1 MWEKIRRLF
10 EDKGRLSEEPT
21 FTHVASAGYN
31 QNLVMVGSS
40 PFGTPMDSFDTFLA
54 VPTRP
59 TVPNLAAA
67 SSNRYLFRLC
77 GWTIP
82 EGHSARLIGIGEY
95 TEIGLTQL
103 QEDGAQFEL
112 RRPVET
118 PGWAFQDGN
127 VSRGI
132 TLVRPPPSTSLFSL
146 QGAPLST
153 SRNVYGVTPGLIFQG
168 ASPVP
173 YTPPDAGRFPGSP
186 VPGLGLWKDLRFRW
200 SFASAPLNYA
210 VEGPGD
216 LVYWASVRQTD
227 PETRTTLQLDD
238 PSQLDAVTPEDRFVY
253 RFPDAIYTRL
263 GGFLVMEVGPTERFS
278 LRRYLQPPPVT

>member
-10 EDKGRLSEEPT
+10 AEGRLSEEPT
-21 FTHVASAGYN
+21 FTHIASAGFN

-40 PFGTPMDSFDTFLA
+40 PFGTPVDSFDTFLA
-54 VPTRP
+54 VPPRP
-59 TVPNLAAA
+59 TVPNLPAA

-95 TEIGLTQL
+95 TEIGFTQV
-103 QEDGAQFEL
+103 QVGGGTYEV

-132 TLVRPPPSTSLFSL
+132 TLVRPPPSTSILSL
-146 QGAPLST
+146 QGGGLSE
-153 SRNVYGVTPGLIFQG
+153 SRNVYGVTPALLYQG
-168 ASPVP
+168 PASIP
-173 YTPPDAGRFPGSP
+173 YSPPGAGRFPGSP
-186 VPGLGLWKDLRFRW
+186 VPGLGLWRDLRFRW
-200 SFASAPLNYA
+200 TFASAPLNYA

-227 PETRTTLQLDD
+227 PETRTTLQLDT
-238 PSQLDAVTPEDRFVY
+238 PEQIDALTSEDRFIY

-263 GGFLVMEVGPTERFS
+263 GGFLVLEIGPTERFS
-278 LRRYLQPPPVT
+278 LRRYLSPPPVT